1 MARVLICTHPI
12 TGHVNPS
19 LEIACKLVERGH
31 EVRFYTGQKFAA
43 KVAATGAQF
52 EPMRAAY
59 DYDDADYDAAF
70 PGRSELKGINQIKFD
85 FKQIFIAPMPEQE
98 QDVRAIL
105 REWPADV
112 VLSDPAFVGTRVLY
126 RKGELPLWAVFNIS
140 VLGLPSKDAPP
151 FGLGMLPNYSPI
163 GKLRNRMLHF
173 VGNKVIFR
181 DVNAFLAETLA
192 KVGLPYEPFAPVSSP
207 MLYLQPSVPGFEY
220 PRTDLIPSAHFIGPL
235 LPRFGGEFTPPA
247 WWADVTGA
255 KRPVVLVTQGTVA
268 TDATELIVPTIRAL
282 ADEDVLVVATTGG
295 KDLDIPLPANA
306 RAARFIPFTELM
318 PHVSVMVTN
327 GGYGGATI
335 ALASGVPVICG
346 GTTEDKP
353 EVGNRVAY
361 AGVGVNLK
369 TNRPTEEQVRGAVR
383 RVLADA
389 TYRDNARRL
398 QAELAR
404 HDAPTEA
411 AVLLER
417 LVATRQPV
425 LNEAREFAWAGSQPS
440 GVGALQR
447 SRVGG

>member
-12 TGHVNPS
+12 TGHVNPP
-19 LEIACKLVERGH
+19 LEIARKLVERGH
-31 EVRFYTGQKFAA
+31 EVRFYTGKKFQA
-43 KVAATGAQF
+43 KIEATSARF

-70 PGRSELKGINQIKFD
+70 PGRSQLKGIKQIKFD
-85 FKQIFIAPMPEQE
+85 FKHVFIEQLPGQE

-112 VLSDPAFVGTRVLY
+112 VLSDPAFTGTKVLY
-126 RKGELPLWAVFNIS
+126 QKGELPVWAVFNIS
-140 VLGLPSKDAPP
+140 VLGLPSTDVPP
-151 FGLGMLPNYSPI
+151 FGLGALPNYSPL
-163 GKLRNRMLHF
+163 GKLRNRLLNF
-173 VGNKVIFR
+173 LGGKVVFR

-192 KVGLPYEPFAPVSSP
+192 RVDQPREPFAPVSSP

-235 LPRFGGEFTPPA
+235 LPRFSGEFTPPA

-282 ADEDVLVVATTGG
+282 ANEDVLVVATTGG
-295 KDLDIPLPANA
+295 KDLDLPLPDNA
-306 RAARFIPFTELM
+306 RVARFIPFTELM
-318 PHVSVMVTN
+318 PHVSAMVTN

-335 ALASGVPVICG
+335 ALANGVPVICG

-361 AGVGVNLK
+361 TGVGVNLK
-369 TNRPTEEQVRGAVR
+369 TNRPTEEQLRQAVR
-383 RVLADA
+383 RVLGDES
-389 TYRDNARRL
+389 YRAKARRL

-411 AVLLER
+411 AILLER

-425 LNEAREFAWAGSQPS
+425 LNEARDFAWAGRPH
-440 GVGALQR
+440 AL
-447 SRVGG
+447 GTGHLATGD